1 MLYDLFEFRQHCK
14 YSALLFAWY
23 PVDHPGPVRIVVR
36 VCLFTFCECVLG
48 VLKKK
53 INHRDMMLIFLS
65 TTPWY
70 NIYV

>member
-23 PVDHPGPVRIVVR
+23 PVDHPRPVRIVVR
-36 VCLFTFCECVLG
+36 VCLFTFRECVLG

-53 INHRDMMLIFLS
+53 SIIV
-65 TTPWY
+65 T
-70 NIYV
+70 